1 MGNVQTAQTL
11 AGERKPVPLGVHACA
26 GCGPSN
32 VYLDCNPDE
41 NPENPDCLDRNCAD
55 SAPGKCRGLL
65 QTTVE
70 RIRELQKRVK
80 TIAAK
85 IKTQEALIE
94 ISKKQEEDAQTQLA
108 EAKKSK
114 NSSLAEERYLRKIEE
129 AKQMREELQ
138 DSLRRSKQEEVENI
152 AKLRKGRSELAAD
165 ASNASNARTDIAA
178 GGVSK
183 MQPLMFGDKYGPAAA
198 AAAAAAASA
207 LGVAGGDFTLPTE
220 KTWSWTAPNQTIR
233 AAISNL
239 LYWKPQ
245 FAWYFGGAR
254 QKVIVNAYRS
264 AAGRVYRERAVVE
277 IAQHPIFRRA
287 TKLVLTIVVS
297 GSATTPA
304 YSASAREEYVFP
316 TPPGFV
322 RIGRHEL
329 GSFENMDKLAIFLRT
344 RNVDFL

>member
-1 MGNVQTAQTL
+1 MGNAQTAQTL
-11 AGERKPVPLGVHACA
+11 GGERKPVPLGVHACA
-26 GCGPSN
+26 ECGPSN

-65 QTTVE
+65 KTTVE

-85 IKTQEALIE
+85 IKTQEAMIE
-94 ISKKQEEDAQTQLA
+94 ISKKQAEDAQTQLA

-114 NSSLAEERYLRKIEE
+114 NSPLAERYLRKIEAE
-129 AKQMREELQ
+129 KQMQEQLQ
-138 DSLRRSKQEEVENI
+138 DSLRKSKQEEVENI
-152 AKLRKGRSELAAD
+152 AKLRKGRSELAL
-165 ASNASNARTDIAA
+165 NASNARTDIAA

-183 MQPLMFGDKYGPAAA
+183 MQPLMFGDKYGPAV
-198 AAAAAAASA
+198 AAASA
-207 LGVAGGDFTLPTE
+207 ASAASGVAGGDFTLPTE
-220 KTWSWTAPNQTIR
+220 QTWSWTAPNQTIR

-254 QKVIVNAYRS
+254 EKVIVNAYRS
-264 AAGRVYRERAVVE
+264 AAGRVFRERAVVE

-329 GSFENMDKLAIFLRT
+329 GGFENMDKLAIFLRT
-344 RNVDFL
+344 RNIDFL